1 MRETAD
7 SVARLDGFL
16 PSWAVFEHGLEKI
29 AMGGLIKFGL
39 LFTTFVTFIENIPE
53 KILTK

>member
-16 PSWAVFEHGLEKI
+16 PSWAVFEHGPEKI
-29 AMGGLIKFGL
+29 ALGRFIKFGL
-39 LFTTFVTFIENIPE
+39 LFTTFVTFLENIAE
-53 KILTK
+53 KI